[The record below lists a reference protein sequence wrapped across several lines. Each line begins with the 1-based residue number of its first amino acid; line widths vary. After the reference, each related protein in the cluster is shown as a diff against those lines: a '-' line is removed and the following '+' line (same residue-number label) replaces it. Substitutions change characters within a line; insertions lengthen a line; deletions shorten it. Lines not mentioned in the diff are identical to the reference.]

1 MAKALLYVDDSKVT
15 MKVKNEE
22 DVAIFQEE
30 MEIFYLWAKE
40 NNMDFNSLK
49 FVVLRYGRDQDLK
62 DNTVYFSDNM
72 AAPIDSLDAHK
83 DLGVIMAP
91 SGTFNAHIEAVIK
104 KVRKRI
110 GWLCRTDR
118 LEKLQAYYTRLIPE
132 IRNLSYPER
141 QVFKPPIYTKTFR

>member
-91 SGTFNAHIEAVIK
+91 SGTFNAHI
-104 KVRKRI
+104 
-110 GWLCRTDR
+110 
-118 LEKLQAYYTRLIPE
+118 
-132 IRNLSYPER
+132 
-141 QVFKPPIYTKTFR
+141 